1 MTAHECVS
9 DVQHSSRLSP
19 GSVCSR
25 RKRRSQS
32 IPTELAA
39 PSASPYAERPTG
51 WARSLEA
58 GAANKVTPHQNV
70 IARGEAELS
79 ERIGLIKVR
88 RCTRYVCSALSSL
101 VIHSSTIKTVTTK
114 LTRGENNTKI
124 HFASMD

>member
-9 DVQHSSRLSP
+9 DVQNSSRLST
-19 GSVCSR
+19 GLVCSR

-58 GAANKVTPHQNV
+58 GAANKVTPHQNM

-79 ERIGLIKVR
+79 GRIGLITVR
-88 RCTRYVCSALSSL
+88 RCTRHMCVQHCHLW
-101 VIHSSTIKTVTTK
+101 
-114 LTRGENNTKI
+114 
-124 HFASMD
+124 